1 MDEEDILPIQLIEM
15 IQQYAD
21 GVNIYIPKKADN
33 RATWGQVN
41 KAKERI
47 LERDKEIYREYLT
60 GLKMNELAHKY
71 FLSEKSIQRII
82 RKIKKLEMM

>member
-1 MDEEDILPIQLIEM
+1 M